1 MSVPNALS
9 REVSTPINAH
19 NYALF
24 WMTWSILPGPVFR
37 RNDKIII
44 FSDVVFALRT
54 YARKL
59 DRYFIDGQTPQ
70 KERMQI
76 LRNFRH
82 NPQVNTIFISK
93 VNKIM
98 MGKSLTWKIVDCMT
112 WFRQICQL
120 RCYKHFHQK
129 VIQIVA
135 CIKQIVGYGCVTTI
149 LRLICVKFIS
159 GTQKN

>member
-1 MSVPNALS
+1 MN
-9 REVSTPINAH
+9 
-19 NYALF
+19 
-24 WMTWSILPGPVFR
+24 R

-93 VNKIM
+93 VQDKLERD
-98 MGKSLTWKIVDCMT
+98 GERGVE
-112 WFRQICQL
+112 R
-120 RCYKHFHQK
+120 
-129 VIQIVA
+129 
-135 CIKQIVGYGCVTTI
+135 
-149 LRLICVKFIS
+149 
-159 GTQKN
+159 